1 MLHMTVLILKII
13 GIALLSLLGLLLL
26 LIALVLFV
34 PVRYRL
40 SVDADKGVRARAQV
54 SWLLHLLHATASY
67 ENGFGAVIRIFG
79 IPMKR
84 IPGAGGAGETESAA
98 KKGRRASKKSKKEP
112 EEQNGTAQASGSGQ
126 EQDGPAQ
133 LSENGQEPEGTAQA
147 LGSGQEQDGT
157 AQLSENGQ
165 EQDGTA
171 QASEN
176 EQEQDGA
183 AQSTDPAGDDSAGK
197 KSVFRRIGC
206 FFAAIGRFFRAVAA
220 FFHNLWYT
228 IHNICDKIKG
238 VTDRIGYVLDVIAS
252 EEGKNSIA
260 LVKRELGAL
269 LRHLCPT
276 RLQGQ
281 LAVGMED
288 PAKAGQLAAIAGM
301 LYPIYG
307 NHISITAVFGEKS
320 LNGTLFLK
328 GRIRIATL
336 LRIAWRVY
344 FNRDMRKF
352 LHRLKR
358 EEKA

>member
-13 GIALLSLLGLLLL
+13 GIVLLSLLGLLLL

-79 IPMKR
+79 IPVKR
-84 IPGAGGAGETESAA
+84 IPGAGGAGETEGAA
-98 KKGRRASKKSKKEP
+98 KKGRRASKKTKKEP
-112 EEQNGTAQASGSGQ
+112 EEQEGAAQASGSGQ
-126 EQDGPAQ
+126 EQDGTAQ
-133 LSENGQEPEGTAQA
+133 TSENGQG
-147 LGSGQEQDGT
+147 
-157 AQLSENGQ
+157 
-165 EQDGTA
+165 QDGTA

-197 KSVFRRIGC
+197 KSVFRRIGR

-260 LVKRELGAL
+260 LVKRELGTL

-288 PAKAGQLAAIAGM
+288 LAKAGQLAAIAGM

>member
-13 GIALLSLLGLLLL
+13 GIVLLSLLGLLLL

-79 IPMKR
+79 IPVKR
-84 IPGAGGAGETESAA
+84 IPGAGGAGETEGAA
-98 KKGRRASKKSKKEP
+98 KKGRRASKKTKKEP
-112 EEQNGTAQASGSGQ
+112 EEQ
-126 EQDGPAQ
+126 EGPAQ
-133 LSENGQEPEGTAQA
+133 ASENGQG
-147 LGSGQEQDGT
+147 
-157 AQLSENGQ
+157 
-165 EQDGTA
+165 QDGTA

-197 KSVFRRIGC
+197 KSVFRRIGR
-206 FFAAIGRFFRAVAA
+206 FFAAVGRFFRAVAA

-260 LVKRELGAL
+260 LVKRELGTL

>member
-13 GIALLSLLGLLLL
+13 GIVLLSLLGLLLL

-79 IPMKR
+79 IPVKR
-84 IPGAGGAGETESAA
+84 IPGAGGAGETEGAA
-98 KKGRRASKKSKKEP
+98 KKGRRASKKTKKEP
-112 EEQNGTAQASGSGQ
+112 EEQEGPAQAS
-126 EQDGPAQ
+126 
-133 LSENGQEPEGTAQA
+133 ENE
-147 LGSGQEQDGT
+147 
-157 AQLSENGQ
+157 Q

-197 KSVFRRIGC
+197 KSVFRRIGR

-260 LVKRELGAL
+260 LVKRELGTL

>member
-13 GIALLSLLGLLLL
+13 GIVLLSLLGLLLL

-79 IPMKR
+79 IPVKR
-84 IPGAGGAGETESAA
+84 IPGAGGAGETEGAA
-98 KKGRRASKKSKKEP
+98 KKGRRASKKTKKEP
-112 EEQNGTAQASGSGQ
+112 EEQEGAAQASGSGQ
-126 EQDGPAQ
+126 EQDGTAQ
-133 LSENGQEPEGTAQA
+133 TSENGQG
-147 LGSGQEQDGT
+147 
-157 AQLSENGQ
+157 
-165 EQDGTA
+165 QDGTA

-197 KSVFRRIGC
+197 KSVFRRIGR

-260 LVKRELGAL
+260 LVKRELGTL

>member
-13 GIALLSLLGLLLL
+13 GIVLLSLLGLLLL

-79 IPMKR
+79 IPVKR
-84 IPGAGGAGETESAA
+84 IPGAGGAGETEGAA
-98 KKGRRASKKSKKEP
+98 KKGRRASKKTKKEP
-112 EEQNGTAQASGSGQ
+112 EEQ
-126 EQDGPAQ
+126 EGPAQ
-133 LSENGQEPEGTAQA
+133 ASENGQG
-147 LGSGQEQDGT
+147 
-157 AQLSENGQ
+157 
-165 EQDGTA
+165 QDGTA

-197 KSVFRRIGC
+197 KSVFRRIGR

>member
-13 GIALLSLLGLLLL
+13 GIVLLSLLGLLLL

-79 IPMKR
+79 IPVKR
-84 IPGAGGAGETESAA
+84 IPGAGGAGETEGAA
-98 KKGRRASKKSKKEP
+98 KKGRRASKKTKKEP
-112 EEQNGTAQASGSGQ
+112 EEQ
-126 EQDGPAQ
+126 EGPAQ
-133 LSENGQEPEGTAQA
+133 ASENGQG
-147 LGSGQEQDGT
+147 
-157 AQLSENGQ
+157 
-165 EQDGTA
+165 QDGTA

-197 KSVFRRIGC
+197 KSVFRRIGR

-260 LVKRELGAL
+260 LVKRELGTL

>member
-13 GIALLSLLGLLLL
+13 GIVLLSVLGLLLL

-79 IPMKR
+79 IPVKR
-84 IPGAGGAGETESAA
+84 IPGAGGAGETEGAA
-98 KKGRRASKKSKKEP
+98 KKGRRASKKTKKEP
-112 EEQNGTAQASGSGQ
+112 EEQ
-126 EQDGPAQ
+126 
-133 LSENGQEPEGTAQA
+133 EGAAQA

-171 QASEN
+171 Q
-176 EQEQDGA
+176 
-183 AQSTDPAGDDSAGK
+183 STDPAGDDSAGK
-197 KSVFRRIGC
+197 KSVFRRIGR

-260 LVKRELGAL
+260 LVKRELGTL